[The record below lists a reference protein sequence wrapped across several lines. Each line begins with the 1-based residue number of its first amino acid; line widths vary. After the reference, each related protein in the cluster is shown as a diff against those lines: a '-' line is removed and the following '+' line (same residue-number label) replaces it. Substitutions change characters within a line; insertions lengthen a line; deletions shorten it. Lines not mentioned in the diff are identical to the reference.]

1 MRVPYTLKPTQNNPG
16 SNYRPGCSAKPFLP
30 SPFSSSKPGSKEE
43 KLGFVGLLGGP
54 TNPSGA
60 NLDKNHD
67 GGKTTTTLRTTRLRF
82 SGIGVHR
89 HPPTPQRD
97 FYYEG
102 LCVRGRG
109 GGERSST
116 PARFPPPG
124 IDPRASFSAEGD
136 EKAASN
142 PASQGAQRGLHRLI
156 FRRRVLL
163 PRRSF

>member
-1 MRVPYTLKPTQNNPG
+1 MRVLYTLKPTQNNPG

-89 HPPTPQRD
+89 HPPTPSAISTTRGCVCVG
-97 FYYEG
+97 EG
-102 LCVRGRG
+102 AVRGRRHRRVSLLLASIRALPFPRKG
-109 GGERSST
+109 MRKRRVT
-116 PARFPPPG
+116 RPARE
-124 IDPRASFSAEGD
+124 RNVACTA
-136 EKAASN
+136 
-142 PASQGAQRGLHRLI
+142 
-156 FRRRVLL
+156 
-163 PRRSF
+163 